1 MESKEGRQAPPAL
14 QESDGGPAW
23 QVVDLSQLITT
34 SMPVYPGTEPPGIE
48 DACTIEGDGFAEKRL
63 RFYSHTGTHVDAPG
77 HILAGASRLDDF
89 PAGRFFGAGC
99 VLDVSHCPSG
109 RIEVAELAPHERRV
123 AACGFV
129 LLYTGWARYWGEPRY
144 FEDYP
149 VLTEAAARWLAGFPL
164 KGLGL
169 DAISVDVTNSTTL
182 PVHRILLARNLLVIE
197 NLTGLERL
205 LGREFLFSCLP
216 LKLEA
221 GDGSP
226 VRAVAL
232 VGGAQDQR

>member
-48 DACTIEGDGFAEKRL
+48 DACTIERDGFAEKKL
-63 RFYSHTGTHVDAPG
+63 CFYSHTGTHVDAPG
-77 HILAGASRLDDF
+77 HILAGAPRLDDF
-89 PAGRFFGAGC
+89 SAGRFIGSGC

-109 RIEVAELAPHERRV
+109 RIEVAELEPHERRI
-123 AACGFV
+123 AAAEFV
-129 LLYTGWARYWGEPRY
+129 LLYTGWARHWGEPRY
-144 FEDYP
+144 FEAYP
-149 VLTEAAARWLAGFPL
+149 VLTEAAARWLADFPL

-169 DAISVDVTNSTTL
+169 DAISVDAMNSVTL
-182 PVHRILLARNLLVIE
+182 PVHRILFARNLLAIE

-205 LGREFLFSCLP
+205 LGREFLFACLP